1 MNKSFTKK
9 YGLLILIL
17 IISGCSKEKQRLDN
31 DHIVLGKGV
40 NISHWL
46 SQSKS
51 RGEERREY
59 FVEGDVIRIA
69 NGGFDHIRIPIDE
82 EQMWNEDGH
91 KEVEAF
97 LLLNNAIQWALKADL
112 KVVVDLHIIRSH
124 HFLDKDPA
132 LFRDEKE
139 AIKLAGFWRQLS
151 EQLKVYPRDM
161 VVYELLN
168 ESVAQDHEDWNRVF
182 MYPYNEIRKLEP
194 ERTIILGSNR
204 WQSANTFPYLKVPDD
219 PNIIL
224 SFHFYTPIMVT
235 HYKASWNAT
244 ADYNGPIHYPGQ
256 TIMAE
261 DTVGAGKG
269 LSEALASHDWGVWNR
284 ERLQEIIKIPVNMAD
299 SLNLPLYCGE
309 FGCYAPTPPE
319 IRAEWFKDVLSIL
332 NENDVS
338 WAVWDYKSGGFGLF
352 NETGTKEIFEVIREE
367 GRLAQD

>member
-1 MNKSFTKK
+1 MNKSQTKISAFF
-9 YGLLILIL
+9 ILIS
-17 IISGCSKEKQRLDN
+17 IIFGCSKEKQAKDN
-31 DHIVLGKGV
+31 GTVVLGKGV

-46 SQSKS
+46 SQSQS
-51 RGEERREY
+51 RGEARREY
-59 FVEGDVIRIA
+59 FKEKDVLRIA
-69 NGGFDHIRIPIDE
+69 EAGFDHIRIPIDE

-91 KEVEAF
+91 KEADAF
-97 LLLNNAIQWALKADL
+97 LLLNNAIQWALKANL

-161 VVYELLN
+161 VIYEVLN

-204 WQSANTFPYLKVPDD
+204 WQSASTFPYLKVPDD
-219 PNIIL
+219 PNMIL

-244 ADYNGPIHYPGQ
+244 ANYDGPIHYPGQ

-261 DTVGAGKG
+261 DTIGAGEA
-269 LSEALASHDWGVWNR
+269 LSKALASHDWGFWYR
-284 ERLQEIIKIPVNMAD
+284 EKLEEIIKIPVQIAD

-309 FGCYAPTPPE
+309 FGCYSPAPPE
-319 IRAEWFKDVLSIL
+319 IRAKWFNDVLYIL
-332 NENDVS
+332 NKKNIS
-338 WAVWDYKSGGFGLF
+338 WAVWDYKSEGFGLF
-352 NETGTKEIFEVIREE
+352 NDEGTNPIFEVIEE
-367 GRLAQD
+367 KLL